1 MEGVQYD
8 EYTVAFYA
16 LGFPKTT
23 TNLITLLQTKLHMNA
38 CSLIALYS
46 NDRAML
52 ELVILHTP
60 KPLSETEWL
69 SVVDLEAYMHVQT
82 TQLVTPEQG
91 ILCKD
96 RLIEQRLQQLNKEY
110 AETKYSK
117 RKSQRNEETQI
128 ALTTIMILIM
138 MMRNK
143 LLILSLSSSSSF
155 SI

>member
-1 MEGVQYD
+1 M
-8 EYTVAFYA
+8 
-16 LGFPKTT
+16 
-23 TNLITLLQTKLHMNA
+23 
-38 CSLIALYS
+38 
-46 NDRAML
+46 
-52 ELVILHTP
+52 
-60 KPLSETEWL
+60 
-69 SVVDLEAYMHVQT
+69 VDLEAYMHVQT